1 MREGRFPPTSGTR
14 AGWLDPRVEQVVV
27 RRFLLLLLLLL
38 LVVVASFHTSHLTG
52 GGRMVQYT
60 VRRNR
65 SRSFRTPT
73 LCRSRARG
81 RKTNVAFHPLP
92 PLGVSSPPPPASVR
106 FVRTERRGRDRDRTP
121 ETNTRQSARR
131 FAADGQ
137 YVYVQ
142 HRVVVALVGP
152 PRTSSPP
159 PPHTVSLSLP
169 SSSSRSRF
177 KVQGSRLVLRSIVSD
192 VH

>member
-1 MREGRFPPTSGTR
+1 MWSRLLSVGSFFFFFFFLLSSRRFTPPISRVGG
-14 AGWLDPRVEQVVV
+14 GWCSTPYGVTAAVRFV
-27 RRFLLLLLLLL
+27 RRRC
-38 LVVVASFHTSHLTG
+38 VAL
-52 GGRMVQYT
+52 
-60 VRRNR
+60 
-65 SRSFRTPT
+65 
-73 LCRSRARG
+73 ARG
-81 RKTNVAFHPLP
+81 EEKRTSLLTPPP
-92 PLGVSSPPPPASVR
+92 PLGVSSPPSVPASFR